1 LKIIISIHYT
11 FPYNLNFVILKLDT
25 WVHTRP
31 QQSTATIAVAMSS
44 TASATFI
51 TSTQATNGVA
61 RGANPLRRLQPD
73 WTFLTSKQRRDFVNT
88 VHTRG
93 SSILTSTNY
102 EWASRPQLSVSG
114 GPLCLIRYL
123 YKIHPYPNIVLIMRP
138 GPLLCNDRGPVRTDN
153 EIRGM
158 YWRGPP
164 PPLYRQRDRSLFRFH
179 V

>member
-1 LKIIISIHYT
+1 MTLIISGQYRIENNHFDSLY
-11 FPYNLNFVILKLDT
+11 FSVILKLDT

-51 TSTQATNGVA
+51 TITQATNGVA

-102 EWASRPQLSVSG
+102 E
-114 GPLCLIRYL
+114 
-123 YKIHPYPNIVLIMRP
+123 
-138 GPLLCNDRGPVRTDN
+138 
-153 EIRGM
+153 
-158 YWRGPP
+158 
-164 PPLYRQRDRSLFRFH
+164 
-179 V
+179 